1 MNDKILEEKVIG
13 EMEREIEETG
23 VASPLEVLIN
33 LKFLDKGKV
42 EDWTMGRIPNLERGM
57 TIGREKVLRLM
68 AVMSK
73 HAKKMG
79 YKKVRKEY
87 KGKDGKIL
95 RFSVTGNEVIEEH
108 YTTQFVDKYFGT

>member
-23 VASPLEVLIN
+23 VTSPLEVLIN
-33 LKFLDKGKV
+33 LKYLDKGKV
-42 EDWTMGRIPNLERGM
+42 EDWMMGRIPNLERGM

-87 KGKDGKIL
+87 IL
-95 RFSVTGNEVIEEH
+95 ICICLG
-108 YTTQFVDKYFGT
+108 